1 MKVILIVD
9 DEYDIVSSLDLT
21 FTLEGYQVL
30 SAFNGREALA
40 HLQNSQRPDLVISD
54 LMMPELD
61 GYGLLHALRAD
72 PATLHLPVIL
82 MSAAPLDESRAPR
95 GTWNLF
101 VRKPF
106 NLDRFIGQVQAILS
120 AAPAPEKK

>member
-61 GYGLLHALRAD
+61 GYGLLKALRAD
-72 PATLHLPVIL
+72 PAARHIPVIL
-82 MSAAPLDESRAPR
+82 MSAAPLDESRAPP

-106 NLDRFIGQVQAILS
+106 NLDRFIGQVQAILA
-120 AAPAPEKK
+120 AAPPEKK